1 MPNAHHA
8 IGIEYRELMPGFFAF
23 DCNPLRA
30 TISPTSCA
38 DRWSKSEC
46 GSSCHG
52 CSVGAQHAGRP
63 DAPTPPTRM
72 PCCRC
77 GRTDQRLLAKTLCV
91 SCFNRQRET
100 IKGRN
105 SKGDF
110 PMHASAKLRWGFAIV
125 SHPSTATALAKM
137 NERHRPKGASWS
149 SGLKGQ
155 YLPGL
160 PAIEVLDEQ
169 NAWLA
174 AVVTGREELEMIVAR
189 LLPNGVIEDAEFSAT
204 FAEQHFSVNN
214 TNICM
219 SA

>member
-1 MPNAHHA
+1 M
-8 IGIEYRELMPGFFAF
+8 
-23 DCNPLRA
+23 
-30 TISPTSCA
+30 
-38 DRWSKSEC
+38 
-46 GSSCHG
+46 
-52 CSVGAQHAGRP
+52 
-63 DAPTPPTRM
+63 
-72 PCCRC
+72 
-77 GRTDQRLLAKTLCV
+77 

-137 NERHRPKGASWS
+137 NERNRTKGASWS

-169 NAWLA
+169 HAWVA
-174 AVVTGREELEMIVAR
+174 AVVTGREELEAIIAR
-189 LLPNGVIEDAEFSAT
+189 LLPGGRIEDAELEAT
-204 FAEQHFSVNN
+204 FAEKHFSVND
-214 TNICM
+214 TNIRM